1 MQSKYR
7 IYCVDVYIGTWIN
20 IYQINNFLPMKTPKF
35 WIYKGMCFLLLFKIP
50 DQLSNTKLV
59 Y

>member
-1 MQSKYR
+1 MQSKYK

-35 WIYKGMCFLLLFKIP
+35 WIYKGMCF
-50 DQLSNTKLV
+50 V
-59 Y
+59 VVVV